1 MLNRT
6 PPSNNNTSNV
16 LNSYRKRKQQRGPL
30 LVYGA
35 AALVVIGL
43 IVLGFWLLGSEDKP
57 LSGLFA
63 TDTPTPTLTLTA
75 TTTATPSITPT
86 ITETPTITITPTPT
100 GDLAY
105 TIIEGDT
112 LQGIA
117 EKFNLGDDGV
127 LLILESNPPI
137 MQAGGIYYVG
147 QTITIP
153 EAGTLLKTATP
164 LPANLGRGARIEYQV
179 LPGDTL
185 AGIAAKFNSLE
196 EEIIAL
202 NNIENANDLQA
213 GQALEIPVNLV
224 TATATLP
231 STSTPV
237 TPTVEGQPT
246 QAATAATATGPSPS
260 STCASTENAAFVTE
274 LQTLINNARTTNGQT
289 ALSVNQDLADA
300 AKGHATDMLC
310 NNYLSH
316 IGISGST
323 QVSRVAAQDY
333 TASLVLENIYA
344 LPNSTAQTAFNWWMS
359 DPANR
364 ANILNAN
371 VTEFGIAYVTSEDS
385 LLGNYFVVVFAKP

>member
-43 IVLGFWLLGSEDKP
+43 IVLAFWLLGSEDKP

-63 TDTPTPTLTLTA
+63 TDTPTATLTLTP

-127 LLILESNPPI
+127 LLILESNPEI
-137 MQAGGIYYVG
+137 MATGGIYFVG
-147 QTITIP
+147 QTIKVP
-153 EAGTLLKTATP
+153 PAGTVLKTATP

-196 EEIIAL
+196 ADIITL
-202 NNIENANDLQA
+202 NNIENANALQ
-213 GQALEIPVNLV
+213 
-224 TATATLP
+224 
-231 STSTPV
+231 S
-237 TPTVEGQPT
+237 
-246 QAATAATATGPSPS
+246 
-260 STCASTENAAFVTE
+260 
-274 LQTLINNARTTNGQT
+274 
-289 ALSVNQDLADA
+289 
-300 AKGHATDMLC
+300 
-310 NNYLSH
+310 
-316 IGISGST
+316 
-323 QVSRVAAQDY
+323 
-333 TASLVLENIYA
+333 
-344 LPNSTAQTAFNWWMS
+344 
-359 DPANR
+359 
-364 ANILNAN
+364 
-371 VTEFGIAYVTSEDS
+371 
-385 LLGNYFVVVFAKP
+385 